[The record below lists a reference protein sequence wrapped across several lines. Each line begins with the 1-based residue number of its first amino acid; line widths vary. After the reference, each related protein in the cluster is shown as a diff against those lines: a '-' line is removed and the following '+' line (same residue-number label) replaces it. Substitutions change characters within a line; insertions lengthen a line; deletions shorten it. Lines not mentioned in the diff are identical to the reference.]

1 MTQRLASF
9 VPPMGAVL
17 TLALAAGCS
26 DYKLNAKPKENV
38 GTEPTEVPPNSPDI
52 EVEPA
57 SLDFGGVLKNCPS
70 AAQVVTVRN
79 VGEAHLDVTDL
90 AFENSRFTLD
100 WDGAAFQLAPG
111 EERQFEALFT
121 PEAYSPY
128 ETELVVTSN
137 DPDEGEVVVPSEG
150 YGDEEAMYEESF
162 VQSSWDAVDVL
173 WVIDNSCSMDEEQSE
188 MRNNFSSFIS
198 EFVTLELD
206 YQMAVVTTDMDN
218 PSQAGRFVGDMMTP
232 STSAIEAEFVSQA
245 NQGSMGSGDERG
257 MDAVYAAL
265 SAPLITGA
273 HAGFIRDEAA
283 LAVVVLSDEDDYS
296 RIGDSTFQSFF
307 QGLKTDPSKVTFN
320 AIVGDPTSG
329 GLFSGGCTDWAGST
343 MLSASAGDRYVNMAT
358 ATGGLWRSICYADYA
373 ETMQHISLTSAG
385 MVATMRLA
393 EVPTNFG
400 LIEVYVEGTQ
410 WYYGLYDGWTYD
422 SDENS
427 ITFHGEALP
436 EQGELVLV
444 RYPINGEC
452 NE

>member
-1 MTQRLASF
+1 MTVRLCSNLL
-9 VPPMGAVL
+9 PL
-17 TLALAAGCS
+17 CLALVVGCN
-26 DYKLNAKPKENV
+26 DYKLNPKPDGNE
-38 GTEPTEVPPNSPDI
+38 GTEPTEVPAESPDI

-70 AAQVVTVRN
+70 APQTVTVRN
-79 VGEAHLDVTDL
+79 VGQAHLDVSDL
-90 AFENSRFTLD
+90 SFANSRFSLD

-111 EERQFEALFT
+111 EEREFEALFT

-128 ETELVVTSN
+128 ETELVVLSN
-137 DPDEGEVVVPSEG
+137 DPDEGELTVPSEG
-150 YGDEEAMYEESF
+150 YGDESAMYEEGF

-173 WVIDNSCSMDEEQSE
+173 WVIDNSCSMDEEQTE
-188 MRNNFSSFIS
+188 MRNNFSSFIT

-206 YQMAVVTTDMDN
+206 YQMAVVTTDMDD
-218 PSQAGRFVGDMMTP
+218 PSQSGKFVGAMMTP
-232 STSAIEAEFVSQA
+232 STTGIEAEFVRQA
-245 NQGSMGSGDERG
+245 SQGSAGSGEERG

-265 SAPLITGA
+265 TAPLIGGA
-273 HAGFIRDEAA
+273 HAGFLREEAA

-296 RIGDSTFQSFF
+296 RVVDGTFQSFF
-307 QGLKTDPSKVTFN
+307 QGLKADPSKVTFN

-329 GLFSGGCTDWAGST
+329 GIFSGGCTDWAGST
-343 MLSASAGDRYVNMAT
+343 MLSASAGDRYVNMAL

-385 MVATMRLA
+385 MIATLRLS

-400 LIEVYVEGTQ
+400 LIEVYVDSTQ

-427 ITFHGEALP
+427 LTFHGEAIP
-436 EQGELVLV
+436 AQGEYVLV
-444 RYPINGEC
+444 RYPITGEC
-452 NE
+452 SG